1 MTKVAKTSTIIPKTE
16 WVAIANRRDG
26 AAGAFPLRVF
36 RQTPQPELG
45 LHAHQFEELVV
56 ITGGRGVH
64 VTAAGAYPIQAG
76 DVFVIH
82 TGQAHGYRDTERL
95 HLVNVLYKPSDMP
108 VPQDELRKLPG
119 YHALF
124 RLEPRFRDRDRFESR
139 LRLRP
144 EEAAR
149 VGEWLED
156 IEAELKA
163 GEPGFEFVATAHFM
177 RLVGFLARRYAASCA
192 GPREPL
198 VRLGRVIGH
207 LENAY
212 AQRITVEDLCAIAR
226 VSRSSLFRAF
236 RESTG
241 LAPLDYLIRLR
252 VARARELLRHE
263 ADVPLKEVAVRT
275 GFRDANYLSRQYR
288 RILGES
294 PRDTRRRAPAAVLR

>member
-16 WVAIANRRDG
+16 WDAVARRG
-26 AAGAFPLRVF
+26 LSNPATAFPLRVF
-36 RQTPQPELG
+36 RQEPQAELG

-56 ITGGRGVH
+56 ITGGSGVH
-64 VTAAGAYPIQAG
+64 FTAAGAYSIQAG

-82 TGQAHGYRDTERL
+82 TGQAHGYRETERL

-156 IEAELKA
+156 IESELKG
-163 GEPGFEFVATAHFM
+163 GEPGFEFLAIAHFM
-177 RLVGFLARRYAASCA
+177 RLVGFLARRYAANCA

-198 VRLGRVIGH
+198 IRLGQVIGH
-207 LENAY
+207 LENRY
-212 AQRITVEDLCAIAR
+212 AERITVAELCAIAR

-236 RESTG
+236 RSSTG

-252 VARARELLRHE
+252 VARARELLRHT
-263 ADVPLKEVAVRT
+263 AAPLKEIAVRT
-275 GFRDANYLSRQYR
+275 GFRDGNYLARQYR
-288 RILGES
+288 RILGET
-294 PRDTRRRAPAAVLR
+294 PRQTRRRAGARTA